1 MRFTVA
7 LAAVALP
14 LTISAYP
21 ALERDLGDTLSD
33 VGINVQGLLTSLTP
47 PNPNDPRFT
56 QFQKPGPNDVRSPCP
71 GLNALANHGFIPRN
85 GKDMTL
91 PILIKGL
98 KAGMNMAPDF
108 TIAIGGVGLLSSD
121 SPDTARAFDLNDLDQ
136 HNFPIE
142 HDASL
147 SRRDAF
153 FGNDYSFYQPNWDMV
168 LKYYQGKTE
177 TDITSASA
185 AQRNRVATSRAIN
198 PEVVYGP
205 REFVLANGET
215 ALYLQTMADPFSGR
229 AKLDYVRM
237 LFEQEKLPY
246 ELGWRPST
254 VPISLI
260 TLGNMVLELSAAA
273 PDPVGDAVTV
283 TADSYKDVFELIAG
297 GSEVLANLTQ
307 GLSSAVG
314 L

>member
-1 MRFTVA
+1 
-7 LAAVALP
+7 
-14 LTISAYP
+14 
-21 ALERDLGDTLSD
+21 
-33 VGINVQGLLTSLTP
+33 
-47 PNPNDPRFT
+47 
-56 QFQKPGPNDVRSPCP
+56 
-71 GLNALANHGFIPRN
+71 
-85 GKDMTL
+85 MTL

-121 SPDTARAFDLNDLDQ
+121 SPDTARSFDLNDLDQ

-147 SRRDAF
+147 SRQDAY

-168 LKYYQGKTE
+168 LKYYQGKTV
-177 TDITSASA
+177 TDIPTASH
-185 AQRNRVATSRAIN
+185 AQRNRVANSRAIN
-198 PEVVYGP
+198 PEFVYGP

-229 AKLDYVRM
+229 AKLDYVKM

-254 VPISLI
+254 VPISLL
-260 TLGNMVLELSAAA
+260 TLGQMVLQLSAAA
-273 PDPVGDAVTV
+273 PDPLGEAANV
-283 TADSYKDVFELIAG
+283 TADSYKVRYFLSFLYFFLVFFFFVLPSFLLGFWLEREDLVVDVVVVWFP
-297 GSEVLANLTQ
+297 
-307 GLSSAVG
+307 SSP
-314 L
+314 